1 MKSITFILLEP
12 GHKSKIMFAADKW
25 VVLKLLHPTQ
35 RTQTKNIK
43 YVSWKNVI
51 ITFAALSMQADKYK
65 KEK

>member
-1 MKSITFILLEP
+1 
-12 GHKSKIMFAADKW
+12 MFAADKW